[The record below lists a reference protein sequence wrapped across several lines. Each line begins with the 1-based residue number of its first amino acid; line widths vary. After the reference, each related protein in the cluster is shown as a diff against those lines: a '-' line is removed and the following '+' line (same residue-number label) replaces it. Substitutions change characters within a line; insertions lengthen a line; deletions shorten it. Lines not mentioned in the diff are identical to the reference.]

1 MILLKGGFMSTL
13 KHLRE
18 RIRSI
23 RSTQKITAAMKV
35 VAAARL
41 RRAQETSEAFQPY
54 AKEMAGLFHQLMS
67 QDLCLDGWAADS
79 VRLLKGGEE
88 PPLFLVVSTERGLC
102 GGYNT
107 NLMKALRSHVAKN
120 LDFRLAIIG
129 RKGKNLISSVWKNKV
144 LTLPLVEDASYASS
158 VQLVQQLQEWLN
170 QKVIGSIQ
178 CFHYGYKNILTQ
190 QLRLTSLVPFA
201 CELGGDQGVNCL
213 IEPNLNVLL
222 PQLLQD
228 YLKTQVHKILL
239 ESEACEQAARMTAM
253 DSATRNARDILQKL
267 QSTYN
272 QTRQSQITNQL
283 IEIISAAQA
292 V

>member
-1 MILLKGGFMSTL
+1 MSTL

-23 RSTQKITAAMKV
+23 RSTQKITAAMKM

-41 RRAQETSEAFQPY
+41 RRAQETSGDFQEY
-54 AKEMAGLFHQLMS
+54 AKEMAGLLPKLMT
-67 QDLCLDGWAADS
+67 QDLCLDDWSADD
-79 VRLLKGGEE
+79 VRLLKGGEG
-88 PPLFLVVSTERGLC
+88 PPLFLVISTERGLC

-107 NLMKALRSHVAKN
+107 NLMKFLRSHVAKS

-129 RKGKNLISSVWKNKV
+129 RKGKNLVDSVWRDKV
-144 LTLPLVEDASYASS
+144 LTFSWAEDTSYASS
-158 VQLVQQLQEWLN
+158 VQLAQHLQEWLN

-178 CFHYGYKNILTQ
+178 CLHYGYKNVLTQ
-190 QLRLTSLVPFA
+190 QLRLTSLVPFS
-201 CELGGDQGVNCL
+201 CESRDDQGIDCL
-213 IEPNLNVLL
+213 TEPSLNVLL

-228 YLKTQVHKILL
+228 YLKTQVHKIIL
-239 ESEACEQAARMTAM
+239 EGATCEQAARMTAM
-253 DSATRNARDILQKL
+253 DSATRNARDILQRL

>member
-1 MILLKGGFMSTL
+1 MSTL

-23 RSTQKITAAMKV
+23 QSTQKITAAMKM

-41 RRAQETSEAFQPY
+41 RRAQETSGAFQEY
-54 AKEMAGLFHQLMS
+54 AKGMAGLLPKLMT
-67 QDLCLDGWAADS
+67 QDLCLDDWSADD
-79 VRLLKGGEE
+79 VRLLRGGER
-88 PPLFLVVSTERGLC
+88 PPLFLVISTERGLC

-107 NLMKALRSHVAKN
+107 NLMKFLRSHVAKS

-129 RKGKNLISSVWKNKV
+129 RKGKNLIDSVWKDKV
-144 LTLPLVEDASYASS
+144 LPLSWAEDTSYASS
-158 VQLVQQLQEWLN
+158 VQLAQQLQEWLN
-170 QKVIGSIQ
+170 QKVIGSVQ
-178 CFHYGYKNILTQ
+178 CLHYGYKNVLTQ
-190 QLRLTSLVPFA
+190 QLRLTSLVPFS
-201 CELGGDQGVNCL
+201 CESRDDQGIDCL
-213 IEPNLNVLL
+213 VEPSLNVLL

-228 YLKTQVHKILL
+228 CLKAQVHKIIL
-239 ESEACEQAARMTAM
+239 EGATCEQAARMTAM
-253 DSATRNARDILQKL
+253 DSATRNARDILQRL